1 VRSAVNES
9 CISSIKYF
17 YKIMAKEKTT
27 KKRPVLTD
35 DSIAFLKSY
44 INTPSPVGFESSGQ
58 KVWMKYVTPFVNNVF
73 TDPYGTAV
81 GVINPDASFKVVIEA
96 HADEISWFVN
106 YINDQGLI
114 YLKRNGGVD
123 HQVAPA
129 KRVIIHGK
137 KGPVKAVFGW
147 PAIHTRHAGSDP
159 KEPQPKPDNLFLDCG
174 ARTKKEVDDLGV
186 HIGAV
191 VTYEEGFDELANNY
205 YIGRA
210 FDNRVG
216 GFMIAE
222 VARLIN
228 QNKNKLPFGLYVVN
242 AVQEEIGLRGAE
254 MIARR
259 IKPDIAIV
267 TDVTH
272 DTTTPMIN
280 KIVEGDIS
288 CGKGPSLAYAPAIH
302 NKLLSFVEDVAAKK
316 KIPVQWRTLSRT
328 TGTDTDSFAYAND
341 GCPSVLISI
350 PLRYMHTTVE
360 MLHRDDIES
369 TIQLMYETVLALTP
383 KINLSYL

>member
-1 VRSAVNES
+1 
-9 CISSIKYF
+9 
-17 YKIMAKEKTT
+17 MAKSSGTSKSTMTSASFE
-27 KKRPVLTD
+27 
-35 DSIAFLKSY
+35 FLRSY
-44 INTPSPVGFESSGQ
+44 INNASPVGFETWGQ
-58 KVWMKYVTPFVNNVF
+58 RLWLDYVKPFVDTTYV
-73 TDPYGTAV
+73 DPYGTAV
-81 GVINPDASFKVVIEA
+81 AVVNPDHKFKVVIEA

-106 YINDQGLI
+106 YINAEGLI

-123 HQVAPA
+123 HQTAPA
-129 KRVIIHGK
+129 SRVLIHGK

-147 PAIHTRHAGSDP
+147 PAIHTRHGSSDQ
-159 KEPQPKPDNLFLDCG
+159 KEPQPKTDNLWLDCG
-174 ARTKKEVDDLGV
+174 ARNRKEVEALGI

-191 VTYEEGFDELANNY
+191 VTYQDGFDVLANDNY
-205 YIGRA
+205 VGRA
-210 FDNRVG
+210 FDNRIG
-216 GFMIAE
+216 GYMIAE
-222 VARLIN
+222 VARLLKE
-228 QNKNKLPFGLYVVN
+228 NKKKLPFGLYVVN

-280 KIVEGDIS
+280 KNIEGDVM
-288 CGKGPSLAYAPAIH
+288 CGKGPSLSYAPAVH
-302 NKLLSFVEDVAAKK
+302 NKLLGLVEEVAANK
-316 KIPVQWRTLSRT
+316 KIPVQWRALSRS

-360 MLHRDDIES
+360 MLHRDDIDN
-369 TIQLMYETVLALTP
+369 TIKLMYETLLTLSP
-383 KINLSYL
+383 KTNLSYL

>member
-1 VRSAVNES
+1 
-9 CISSIKYF
+9 
-17 YKIMAKEKTT
+17 MAKQT
-27 KKRPVLTD
+27 KPKSILTD
-35 DSIAFLKSY
+35 KSLQFLRDY
-44 INTPSPVGFESSGQ
+44 INNPSPVGFESSGQ
-58 KVWMKYVTPFVNNVF
+58 KLWLQYIKPYTQTTF

-81 GVINPDASFKVVIEA
+81 GVINPDAPFKVVIEA

-106 YINDQGLI
+106 YINPEGLL

-123 HQVAPA
+123 HQIAPGS
-129 KRVIIHGK
+129 RVIIHGK
-137 KGPVKAVFGW
+137 NGPVKAVFGW
-147 PAIHTRHAGSDP
+147 PAIHTRINNPDS
-159 KEPQPKPDNLFLDCG
+159 KEPQPKVDNLFLDCG
-174 ARTKKEVDDLGV
+174 ARTKQQVLDLGIHV
-186 HIGAV
+186 GAV
-191 VTYEEGFDELANNY
+191 VTYVDGFDELANDY

-222 VARLIN
+222 VARLLKEN
-228 QNKNKLPFGLYVVN
+228 NKKLPYGLYVVN

-259 IKPDIAIV
+259 IKPNIAII

-272 DTTTPMIN
+272 DTYTPMVN
-280 KIVEGDIS
+280 KIIEGDVT
-288 CGKGPSLAYAPAIH
+288 CGKGPSLAYGPAVH
-302 NKLLSFVEDVAAKK
+302 NKLLTLVQDVAEKK
-316 KIPVQWRTLSRT
+316 KIPVQNRAVSRS

-360 MLHRDDIES
+360 MLHRSDIEQ
-369 TIQLMYETVLALTP
+369 TIELMYETLLTLTP
-383 KINLSYL
+383 KTNLSYL

>member
-1 VRSAVNES
+1 MAKTKAPRTVLTNES
-9 CISSIKYF
+9 YG
-17 YKIMAKEKTT
+17 
-27 KKRPVLTD
+27 
-35 DSIAFLKSY
+35 FLRDY
-44 INTPSPVGFESSGQ
+44 INNPSPTGFESNGQ
-58 KVWMKYVTPFVNNVF
+58 KMWLEYVKPFTDSFF

-81 GVINPDASFKVVIEA
+81 GVINPDAPFKVVIEA

-106 YINDQGLI
+106 YITPEGLI

-123 HQVAPA
+123 HQIAPSL
-129 KRVIIHGK
+129 RVLVHGK

-147 PAIHTRHAGSDP
+147 PAIHTRMGNGD
-159 KEPQPKPDNLFLDCG
+159 KETQPKVENLFLDCG
-174 ARTKKEVDDLGV
+174 ARNKKDVEALGI

-191 VTYEEGFDELANNY
+191 ATYEAGFEELAY
-205 YIGRA
+205 DCVIGRA
-210 FDNRVG
+210 LDNRIG

-222 VARLIN
+222 VARLLQ
-228 QNKNKLPFGLYVVN
+228 QNKKKLPYALYVVN

-259 IKPDIAIV
+259 IKPNIAII

-272 DTTTPMIN
+272 DTSTPMIN
-280 KIVEGDIS
+280 KMIQGDTS
-288 CGKGPSLAYAPAIH
+288 CGKGPSLTFGPAVH
-302 NKLLSFVEDVAAKK
+302 NKLLDIVQEVAANK
-316 KIPVQWRTLSRT
+316 KIPVQLHTVSRS

-360 MLHRDDIES
+360 MLHKSDVEN
-369 TIQLMYETVLALTP
+369 TIRLMYETLLTIGP
-383 KINLSYL
+383 KTNLSYF

>member
-1 VRSAVNES
+1 
-9 CISSIKYF
+9 
-17 YKIMAKEKTT
+17 MAKTV
-27 KKRPVLTD
+27 KKKKSVLTD
-35 DSIAFLKSY
+35 NSMSFFKNY
-44 INTPSPVGFESSGQ
+44 INNASPVGFESSGQ
-58 KVWMKYVTPFVNNVF
+58 KLWMDYLKPYTDTQF

-81 GVINPDASFKVVIEA
+81 GVINPNSGFKVVIEA

-106 YINDQGLI
+106 YITNEGLL

-129 KRVIIHGK
+129 QRVYIHGK
-137 KGPVKAVFGW
+137 KGAVPAVFGW
-147 PAIHTRHAGSDP
+147 PAIHTRLGNPDA
-159 KEPQPKPDNLFLDCG
+159 KEQQPKVDNLFLDAG
-174 ARTKKEVDDLGV
+174 ARSKKEIEALGI

-191 VTYEEGFDELANNY
+191 VTYQDGFAELANDY
-205 YIGRA
+205 YVGRA

-222 VARLIN
+222 VARLLKE
-228 QNKNKLPFGLYVVN
+228 NKKKLPYGLYVVN
-242 AVQEEIGLRGAE
+242 AVQEEVGLRGAE

-259 IKPDIAIV
+259 IKPNIAII

-272 DTTTPMIN
+272 DTSTPMIN
-280 KIVEGDIS
+280 KIIEGDIQCS
-288 CGKGPSLAYAPAIH
+288 KGPSLAYGPAVH
-302 NKLLSFVEDVAAKK
+302 NKLLDIVQAVALKSN
-316 KIPVQWRTLSRT
+316 IPVQMRAVSRS

-350 PLRYMHTTVE
+350 PLRYMHTPVE

-369 TIQLMYETVLALTP
+369 TIQLMYETLLALTP
-383 KINLSYL
+383 QSNLSYL

>member
-1 VRSAVNES
+1 
-9 CISSIKYF
+9 
-17 YKIMAKEKTT
+17 MAKASTKTV
-27 KKRPVLTD
+27 KKNSTPSKSTGKKEMINANAY
-35 DSIAFLKSY
+35 SFLKEY
-44 INTPSPVGFESSGQ
+44 INNPSPVGFESSGQ
-58 KVWMKYVTPFVNNVF
+58 KLWLNYITKYVDTTF

-81 GVINPDASFKVVIEA
+81 GVINPEAPFKVVIEA

-114 YLKRNGGVD
+114 HLKRNGGVD
-123 HQVAPA
+123 HQIAPSM
-129 KRVIIHGK
+129 RVWIHGK

-147 PAIHTRHAGSDP
+147 PAIHTRLSNP
-159 KEPQPKPDNLFLDCG
+159 EQKEPQPKVDNLTLDCG
-174 ARTKKEVDDLGV
+174 ARSKKEVEALGI

-191 VTYEEGFDELANNY
+191 VTYEEGFDELANDFI
-205 YIGRA
+205 IGRA
-210 FDNRVG
+210 FDNRIG

-222 VARLIN
+222 VARQLKE
-228 QNKNKLPFGLYVVN
+228 NKKKLPFGLYIVN

-259 IKPDIAIV
+259 IKPNIAIV

-272 DTTTPMIN
+272 DTHTPMIN
-280 KIVEGDIS
+280 KAIEGDIV

-302 NKLLSFVEDVAAKK
+302 NKLLAIVEDTAKAK
-316 KIPVQWRTLSRT
+316 KIPVQFRTLSRS

-360 MLHRDDIES
+360 MIHKKDIVD
-369 TIQLMYETVLALTP
+369 TIQLMYETLLQLSP
-383 KINLSYL
+383 KTNLSYL

>member
-1 VRSAVNES
+1 
-9 CISSIKYF
+9 
-17 YKIMAKEKTT
+17 MAKAV
-27 KKRPVLTD
+27 KRAKSVLTD
-35 DSIAFLKSY
+35 NSISFFRNY
-44 INTPSPVGFESSGQ
+44 INTPSPVGFEYTGQ
-58 KVWMKYVTPFVNNVF
+58 RLWIDYIRPSVDEVF

-81 GVINPDASFKVVIEA
+81 GVINPQNPFKVVIEA
-96 HADEISWFVN
+96 HVDEISWFVN
-106 YINDQGLI
+106 YITNEGLM

-123 HQVAPA
+123 HQIAPGQ
-129 KRVIIHGK
+129 RVIIHGK

-147 PAIHTRHAGSDP
+147 PAIHTRISNQD
-159 KEPQPKPDNLFLDCG
+159 KEPVAKVENLFLDCG
-174 ARTKKEVDDLGV
+174 ARNKKEIEDLGIHV
-186 HIGAV
+186 GAV
-191 VTYEEGFDELANNY
+191 VTYQDGFDELAYDY

-210 FDNRVG
+210 FDNRIG

-222 VARLIN
+222 VARLLKE
-228 QNKNKLPFGLYVVN
+228 NKKKLPFGLYVVN

-259 IKPDIAIV
+259 IKPNVAII

-280 KIVEGDIS
+280 KTIEGDTS
-288 CGKGPSLAYAPAIH
+288 CGKGPSLSYGPAVH
-302 NKLLSFVEDVAAKK
+302 NVLLKFVEDVAEKND
-316 KIPVQWRTLSRT
+316 IPVQLRTVSRS

-360 MLHRDDIES
+360 MLHRKDIEQ
-369 TIQLMYETVLALTP
+369 TIRLMYETLLSLTP
-383 KINLSYL
+383 KTKLSYF

>member
-1 VRSAVNES
+1 LLAL
-9 CISSIKYF
+9 
-17 YKIMAKEKTT
+17 KIIPMAKSVAKKTS
-27 KKRPVLTD
+27 KSILTPA
-35 DSIAFLKSY
+35 SFSFFKSY
-44 INTPSPVGFESSGQ
+44 INNASPVGFESWGQ
-58 KVWMKYVTPFVNNVF
+58 RLWIDYLKPYVDTHFV
-73 TDPYGTAV
+73 DPYGTAV
-81 GVINPDASFKVVIEA
+81 GVINPSHPFKVVIEA

-106 YINDQGLI
+106 YITADGLL

-123 HQVAPA
+123 HQTAPA
-129 KRVIIHGK
+129 SRVVIHGK

-147 PAIHTRHAGSDP
+147 PAIHTRLGSP
-159 KEPQPKPDNLFLDCG
+159 EQKEPTPRTDNLWLDCG
-174 ARTKKEVDDLGV
+174 ARSKKEVAALGI

-191 VTYEEGFDELANNY
+191 VTYQDGFDELANGN

-210 FDNRVG
+210 FDNRIG

-222 VARLIN
+222 VARLLKE
-228 QNKNKLPFGLYVVN
+228 NKKQLPFGLYVVN

-259 IKPDIAIV
+259 IKPDIAII

-272 DTTTPMIN
+272 DTTTPLIN
-280 KIVEGDIS
+280 KAIEGDVAT
-288 CGKGPSLAYAPAIH
+288 GKGPSLCYAPAVH
-302 NKLLSFVEDVAAKK
+302 NKLLALVEDVAAKK
-316 KIPVQWRTLSRT
+316 KIPVQWRAQSRS
-328 TGTDTDSFAYAND
+328 TGTDTDSFAYSND

-369 TIQLMYETVLALTP
+369 TIRLMYETLLTLSP
-383 KINLSYL
+383 KTNLRYL